1 MHHPVRDVLVDLF
14 SSLLGTGSVIG
25 ERSGPGGHRAI
36 LQFMSVGF
44 AGFYLSHQPDLVL
57 VDFDGPGTWTIIDV
71 KSFDAC
77 AASHIGAQHT
87 DRSRLAT
94 HRSLERSTP
103 GQYTRIHDLS
113 SRMRLVTFAISAT
126 GALGVEAQALITAVS
141 RRLGHILP
149 SSLLDE
155 ASWAVPRVG
164 AYVRMAATLAAR
176 RGMAAH
182 LRDTWED
189 AVAPPP
195 RQHVMQANGRPFG
208 WHTMHAGPP
217 PGGAPARAA

>member
-1 MHHPVRDVLVDLF
+1 MHHPVRDVLIDLI

-77 AASHIGAQHT
+77 AASHVGAQHT
-87 DRSRLAT
+87 DSSRLAH

-103 GQYTRIHDLS
+103 GQYTRLHDLS
-113 SRMRLVTFAISAT
+113 SRMRIVTFAISAT
-126 GALGVEAQALITAVS
+126 GALGEEAQALITAIS
-141 RRLGHILP
+141 RRLGHTLP

-164 AYVRMAATLAAR
+164 AYVRMAATFAAR

-189 AVAPPP
+189 AAAPPP
-195 RQHVMQANGRPFG
+195 RQRVIQADGRPFG
-208 WHTMHAGPP
+208 WHSMHVGPP
-217 PGGAPARAA
+217 LGGVPARAA

>member
-1 MHHPVRDVLVDLF
+1 
-14 SSLLGTGSVIG
+14 
-25 ERSGPGGHRAI
+25 
-36 LQFMSVGF
+36 MSVGF
-44 AGFYLSHQPDLVL
+44 AGVYLSHQPDLVL

-77 AASHIGAQHT
+77 AASHVGASS
-87 DRSRLAT
+87 RSRLAH

-103 GQYTRIHDLS
+103 GQYTRLFDLS
-113 SRMRLVTFAISAT
+113 SRMRIVTFAISAT
-126 GALGVEAQALITAVS
+126 GALGEEAQALITAIS
-141 RRLGHILP
+141 RRLGHTLP

-164 AYVRMAATLAAR
+164 AYVRMAATFAAR

-189 AVAPPP
+189 AAAPPP
-195 RQHVMQANGRPFG
+195 RQRVLQADGRPFG
-208 WHTMHAGPP
+208 WHSMHLGPP
-217 PGGAPARAA
+217 PGGVPARAA

>member
-1 MHHPVRDVLVDLF
+1 
-14 SSLLGTGSVIG
+14 
-25 ERSGPGGHRAI
+25 
-36 LQFMSVGF
+36 
-44 AGFYLSHQPDLVL
+44 
-57 VDFDGPGTWTIIDV
+57 
-71 KSFDAC
+71 
-77 AASHIGAQHT
+77 
-87 DRSRLAT
+87 
-94 HRSLERSTP
+94 
-103 GQYTRIHDLS
+103 
-113 SRMRLVTFAISAT
+113 MRLVTFAISAT

-141 RRLGHILP
+141 RRLGHVLP